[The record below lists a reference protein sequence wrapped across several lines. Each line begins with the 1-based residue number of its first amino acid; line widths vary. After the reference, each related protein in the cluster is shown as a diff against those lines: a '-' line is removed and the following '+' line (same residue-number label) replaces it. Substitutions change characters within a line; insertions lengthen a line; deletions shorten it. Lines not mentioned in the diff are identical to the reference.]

1 MMIDEKSGVE
11 VKTRKKAL
19 KSFSDCFVGMLSL
32 LILFYLTWSLGSEL
46 VTWLADKFHLSRV
59 VAVDVGKATPTITKK
74 KKSNLTLYL
83 GAKMMADGF
92 ISHVTEA
99 YPFADEQF
107 FYRFN
112 YVIIITRSRL
122 HE

>member
-1 MMIDEKSGVE
+1 MALFKMMIDEKSGVE

-74 KKSNLTLYL
+74 KKQSNFIFRSQD
-83 GAKMMADGF
+83 DGRWF
-92 ISHVTEA
+92 YIACDRGIS
-99 YPFADEQF
+99 F
-107 FYRFN
+107 R
-112 YVIIITRSRL
+112 
-122 HE
+122 